1 MTEQLPPIDI
11 GSPVSANAPA
21 TEDESYFDK
30 YVDDKSKKPPSFI
43 DRAYDTAR
51 ASYYKDTIFGI
62 GEAKEQSNFSTLY
75 PEQYPDRFGYDLKL
89 IEAAKDSTAA
99 NAPMTQAQLAEIKNK
114 SYPEAQTAGEKT
126 ADILGGLV
134 GGSASPETFALPAV
148 KGLTALKATSA
159 LGSSVAFAEK
169 YLPGMAYRAVDT
181 GLGQA
186 ALMATV
192 NPVIQNGR
200 ISAGLQREFDPW
212 EMTLAPLEGF
222 VVGAGLHVG
231 FEVAGKAAGKAAQA
245 FADSPTGKSM
255 MEGFERRIAEK
266 AMTRIKEVDAGFRAP
281 TDIIETPREMGANL
295 FDART
300 EAGQPATD
308 VVGTVEAI
316 PTQASLPATVDSA
329 AKPNRLN
336 AADMLSDTQG
346 ALNGGSIDAMRF
358 ASAPRT
364 EDIDALIEVGQ
375 KREDAE
381 IDRIFGEDAE
391 KVKGLIRR
399 GRIDQVDDIIYDKF
413 GSYDTPEAKEVNGI
427 IYGMDSYSIVN
438 TESLKSLRDR
448 LSNLEFAVQD
458 AANGDASQLS
468 KELAWVAPE
477 LPDISAPESSHTE
490 TQRIA
495 ILSLARAIE
504 DMNALNIDPLPILRE
519 TVNYT
524 GLRVGGDVSDAG
536 VLLDRLAQYANEF
549 LVKAESERR
558 PKAAMSAAKA
568 IDSIPVSDRSAKI
581 PALTPETNA
590 MTAPATEGGPAGIF
604 MLDPTEMK
612 VDAKRFQFKEGGDEQ
627 GVTSRLKSVTKWDQ
641 AKGNQVIAWQDLN
654 GELYVV
660 DGHQRTGLAKRLI
673 EQGNET
679 DIKLPGLLYREAD
692 GISAEDVRAI
702 AAVKNIAEGS
712 GSALDGAKVL
722 RSRPDLM
729 DGSLPLSEG
738 KSRQAYAL
746 SRLSDEPFR
755 MVVNDVVPENYGA
768 IVGERIPN
776 DPARQEA
783 AIKALARF
791 EPRNETEASVLVQR
805 VAQAELEKAQEGA
818 QGSMFADLETAD
830 STAGEEMR
838 IVSKA
843 IQELKK
849 DKTLFQRVVANVER
863 IEQTGSSIERE
874 AAKEVTNEA
883 ELFAKRLASDAYSA
897 GPLRDELK
905 AAAKDFKNGKISL
918 NDATARIRSALRGA
932 AETDGGAGIGNRA
945 GDAQELGSV
954 QFRTSKGSTYEV
966 YKDGTTTRNKAKRND
981 VGHEGDFGL
990 KERSARTIYVDSEAD
1005 AVNLSAAGLSN
1016 IPEGGMKVILRDGKA
1031 SLVWKNKSG
1040 KLGSSKS
1047 SRNISFSDTP
1057 EIGKHP
1063 VELWNPTDLN
1073 GEIAYGGQHAGN
1085 KIVEI
1090 ARRDGLASE
1099 KTAAGDQTLVPGVRA
1114 VTEADK
1120 IALEAGRPLTGG
1132 NEPAGG
1138 MFDEANTNQTDM
1150 FGAPKLAG
1158 EDTPDLQFRTRGP
1171 SYPPEEAS
1179 RIAEA
1184 RNGEVLSL
1192 QQQSLDLADM
1202 LGIPVREGRVQGGRY
1217 VQGQYE
1223 RKFGVARVSQI
1234 GDFYTVAHEAGHAIE
1249 QRIGG
1254 DLQTLMNKHAAEL
1267 AKLDPSGEG
1276 SVSEGFA
1283 EWMVK
1288 FILNPASAMKDAPN
1302 FTPVF
1307 TDFLGQRDPSIMNAL
1322 AQASNNYAAFISAPT
1337 PVQLG
1342 ASITG
1347 VEPQGWFRGLV
1358 RSYKENG
1365 LTATIGRVLADA
1377 YTSVLDA
1384 YDPLTRATRDL
1395 TRMVYEANNK
1405 QVVDMSAAERP
1416 DILMRMWF
1424 ARSAQG
1430 AAYQLRYGVVPNRS
1444 TVPTGPS
1451 LHDAIAVA
1459 VGEPG
1464 LLGRWDNVKVDEF
1477 GLFLAIKR
1485 AEVLIERYN
1494 AGDFGERYPL
1504 PDNWTRANVESA
1516 KAAMLAENQQYE
1528 QAAQMV
1534 HDYTQQLLK
1543 KQFDGGIIDKELYDK
1558 LSETPFYVPMFRD
1571 VSDKPL
1577 SGVRPGASPDSP
1589 GLTDTIKTLRGSSR
1603 DIINPL
1609 QGIMQ
1614 QTFLIERTLRHNDV
1628 IRAFVDLAAR
1638 AGAPSGY
1645 MVEPV
1650 PASEVRAL
1658 TFDVRSSIEKLAKD
1672 NGIPEYDAELLMSS
1686 INNVFGEDPLLG
1698 TMFKKMP
1705 TEKRGE
1711 PIVFYKEAGEM
1722 KAVRLMAGKE
1732 GMAIYEAMMTLP
1744 TAGKDVAAQVMQAAG
1759 NIQRAGIVF
1768 EPTFMISNLVRDQ
1781 MAVGILR
1788 PDYIPFWDGAR
1799 GVWSEITQDEAAQLY
1814 GYFGGQSAGGAV
1826 NESVGMAVGAGID
1839 DLGRKNW
1846 LQQRTKN
1853 PLAFIE
1859 GTQISEAG
1867 TRNSIFAKAYEQK
1880 LSAGMSP
1887 YEAAMEAAW
1896 AGTDIL
1902 DFSRHGSKTFII
1914 RQLTPFWNANI
1925 QALDKARRTML
1936 EPLARAAKGDVL
1948 TVQDKLEV
1956 ANAYMAMFKFAA
1968 VGSALGA
1975 IWAAVNNEDEVYR
1988 DADPK
1993 RKGTHFVFSAG
2004 GKEYDIPKPFEL
2016 SLGFTLGEQAF
2027 AALYNKDPRAASNFI
2042 TAAWETFIPPM
2053 PIVENPLIK
2062 ASYEGATGVDTY
2074 TGRDIVPENMQKFNE
2089 TPHLQYNE
2097 RTAPLAVG
2105 IGQTSKVIA
2114 DYLNQATGEAFGK
2127 AKPFSPIKVEHMFG
2141 TAFGTTGRDMM
2152 AASHWFTPSD
2162 TSAPAQF
2169 EDTVFLRRYIKDPT
2183 RTSDTITKYYQHVAQ
2198 KTGDYVSAVAAFD
2211 ELIKK
2216 RRPTDAKELYNGLK
2230 ADQKAYVLLASAGTD
2245 DGKSSF
2251 DAGQRRIHPMTRA
2264 QNALAQL
2271 GEVARQIGSNILSD
2285 SETGQTIQL
2294 SRPMRKAAIEAIHQL
2309 GAQEMR
2315 NALVMTNEPGYEGRN
2330 ILDVNKQYAV
2340 IKAIS
2345 PSLADE
2351 VARRYAMAG
2360 VYKTDLVAKNWPA
2373 ARKELIRNGSEADIS
2388 DISGGIAD
2396 EGFEFGADK
2405 IKRPRKL
2412 RLPMEGQPAFQ

>member
-266 AMTRIKEVDAGFRAP
+266 AMTRIKEADAGFRAP

-427 IYGMDSYSIVN
+427 IYGMDGYSIVN

-458 AANGDASQLS
+458 AANGDTGQLS

-495 ILSLARAIE
+495 LLSLARAIE

-549 LVKAESERR
+549 LVKAETERR

-568 IDSIPVSDRSAKI
+568 IDSIPVGDRSAKI

-641 AKGNQVIAWQDLN
+641 AKGNQVIAWQGLN

-945 GDAQELGSV
+945 GDAQELGSQRSDAGAQGAKSAAAPEAEV
-954 QFRTSKGSTYEV
+954 SNQSFARRGDDNNVYLGNLRLQFRDDHVFFIVKDGPDLSI
-966 YKDGTTTRNKAKRND
+966 YKDGGFKPNRSNEIYAKEAIEKGVPAD
-981 VGHEGDFGL
+981 IAAKIKDYLEAPKL
-990 KERSARTIYVDSEAD
+990 EKEPAIERTVQALDDMAHKFFATE
-1005 AVNLSAAGLSN
+1005 
-1016 IPEGGMKVILRDGKA
+1016 R
-1031 SLVWKNKSG
+1031 
-1040 KLGSSKS
+1040 
-1047 SRNISFSDTP
+1047 
-1057 EIGKHP
+1057 
-1063 VELWNPTDLN
+1063 
-1073 GEIAYGGQHAGN
+1073 
-1085 KIVEI
+1085 
-1090 ARRDGLASE
+1090 
-1099 KTAAGDQTLVPGVRA
+1099 TAAGDQTLVPGVRP

-1120 IALEAGRPLTGG
+1120 IALEAGRPLSGG

-1223 RKFGVARVSQI
+1223 RKFGVGRVRQI

-1254 DLQTLMNKHAAEL
+1254 DLQTLMNNHAAEL
-1267 AKLDPSGEG
+1267 AKLDPSGNG

-1395 TRMVYEANNK
+1395 TRMVYQANDK

-1504 PDNWTRANVESA
+1504 PDNWTKANVESA

-1948 TVQDKLEV
+1948 TVQDKLDV

-2042 TAAWETFIPPM
+2042 TAAWETLIPPM

-2105 IGQTSKVIA
+2105 IGQTSKIIA

-2245 DGKSSF
+2245 DGKSAF

-2360 VYKTDLVAKNWPA
+2360 VYKTGLVAKNWPA